1 MQKLGRYEVLGE
13 LGRGAMGV
21 VYRARDP
28 VIDRVVA
35 IKTIDPKLSGDAL
48 AHFREGFFREAR
60 SAGRL
65 NHPCIVTIYDA
76 GEADDVAFIA
86 MEVLGGP
93 TLRETLDERSLSVSR
108 AVDIAMQVAYGLS
121 FAHEHG
127 VIHRDIKPA
136 NIVLVGK
143 RRVKIADFGIAEIA
157 TAASTVVRQV
167 AGSPKYMSPEQI
179 KGGEIDGRSD
189 VFSLGAVAYEMLT
202 GRPPFG
208 GDSLN
213 AIMFAVLESD
223 PPPPSAINRRVPPD
237 LDAIVMRML
246 AKSLDERYANAR
258 ALYREL
264 RQWQKSRGQDPE
276 AAAAALREKASPAKP
291 AAGDDTVVLPP
302 PAEGAQRL
310 PTWRRAAIGAG
321 AITLLVSAM
330 AAWWIA
336 GRESAEKER
345 EAATL
350 AARVAASPVP
360 PPLGADPPPSIR
372 DAVAPPPAPAGSKPP
387 EAAADTPKPAPRV
400 VRAPPKPAPVASAAA
415 PAPAPAAE
423 PEPVREPPPAA
434 PPPPAAGTIQLAI
447 APWGQVYIDGKF
459 RGVTPPMTALEVPP
473 GRHSIEIVYHTM
485 PAFRTEVRVDAG
497 ATQRI
502 AHRFE

>member
-1 MQKLGRYEVLGE
+1 
-13 LGRGAMGV
+13 
-21 VYRARDP
+21 
-28 VIDRVVA
+28 
-35 IKTIDPKLSGDAL
+35 
-48 AHFREGFFREAR
+48 
-60 SAGRL
+60 
-65 NHPCIVTIYDA
+65 
-76 GEADDVAFIA
+76 
-86 MEVLGGP
+86 
-93 TLRETLDERSLSVSR
+93 
-108 AVDIAMQVAYGLS
+108 MQVAYGLS

-189 VFSLGAVAYEMLT
+189 VFSLGAVTYEMLT

-223 PPPPSAINRRVPPD
+223 PPPPSTINRRVPPD

-246 AKSLDERYANAR
+246 AKNLDDRYASAR
-258 ALYREL
+258 ALYRDL

-276 AAAAALREKASPAKP
+276 AAAATQREKTGSAKP
-291 AAGDDTVVLPP
+291 AAGDDTVVIPP
-302 PAEGAQRL
+302 PEAGMQRL

-360 PPLGADPPPSIR
+360 PPLAANPLPSIV
-372 DAVAPPPAPAGSKPP
+372 DVAASAPAASTAP
-387 EAAADTPKPAPRV
+387 EAAQATPKPAPRV
-400 VRAPPKPAPVASAAA
+400 VRAPPKAAPVAPAAA

-423 PEPVREPPPAA
+423 PEPVREPAPAA

-459 RGVTPPMTALEVPP
+459 RGVTPPMTALELPP

-485 PAFRTEVRVDAG
+485 PAFRTEVKLDAG

>member
-21 VYRARDP
+21 VYKARDP

-35 IKTIDPKLSGDAL
+35 IKTIDPKLSGEAL
-48 AHFREGFFREAR
+48 ANFREGFFREAR

-76 GEADDVAFIA
+76 GEADNVAFIA

-93 TLRETLDERSLSVSR
+93 TLRETLDERSLSASR

-136 NIVLVGK
+136 NIVLVGN

-167 AGSPKYMSPEQI
+167 AGSPKYMAPEQI

-189 VFSLGAVAYEMLT
+189 VFSLGTVTYEMLT

-213 AIMFAVLESD
+213 AIMFAVLESE

-246 AKSLDERYANAR
+246 AKDPDARYASAR
-258 ALYREL
+258 MLYRDL
-264 RQWQKSRGQDPE
+264 RQWQKSRGQDPD
-276 AAAAALREKASPAKP
+276 AAAAKQRERAPAPKP
-291 AAGDDTVVLPP
+291 TAGDDTVILPP
-302 PAEGAQRL
+302 PGARVQRM
-310 PTWRRAAIGAG
+310 PAWRRAAIGAG
-321 AITLLVSAM
+321 AVIVLVAAM

-336 GRESAEKER
+336 GRESAEHER
-345 EAATL
+345 DLAA
-350 AARVAASPVP
+350 ASARVAAVSASPAAPATPPAPVRDPAPEPTAPPAPAASAPESPKPAPRIVRPQPKPAPAAPLAVP
-360 PPLGADPPPSIR
+360 APAPAVDPEPAR
-372 DAVAPPPAPAGSKPP
+372 EAPPPAP
-387 EAAADTPKPAPRV
+387 
-400 VRAPPKPAPVASAAA
+400 
-415 PAPAPAAE
+415 
-423 PEPVREPPPAA
+423 
-434 PPPPAAGTIQLAI
+434 PPPPAAGTVQLAI
-447 APWGQVYIDGKF
+447 APWGQVYINGTF
-459 RGVTPPMTALEVPP
+459 RGMTPPMTALELPP
-473 GRHSIEIVYHTM
+473 GRHSVEIVYHTM
-485 PAFRTEVRVDAG
+485 PAFRTEVKVDAG

>member
-21 VYRARDP
+21 VYQARDP

-35 IKTIDPKLSGDAL
+35 IKTIDPKLSGEAL
-48 AHFREGFFREAR
+48 DHFREGFFREAR

-76 GEADDVAFIA
+76 GEADSVAFIA

-93 TLRETLDERSLSVSR
+93 TLRETLDERSLSVPR
-108 AVDIAMQVAYGLS
+108 AADIAMQVAYGLA

-127 VIHRDIKPA
+127 VIHRDVKPA

-189 VFSLGAVAYEMLT
+189 VFSLGAVTYEMLT

-223 PPPPSAINRRVPPD
+223 PPPPSTINRRVPPD

-246 AKSLDERYANAR
+246 AKNPDERYANAR
-258 ALYREL
+258 ALYRDL

-276 AAAAALREKASPAKP
+276 AAPAKQREKPAPAPKP
-291 AAGDDTVVLPP
+291 AVGDDTVVLPP
-302 PAEGAQRL
+302 PRSGRHRM
-310 PTWRRAAIGAG
+310 PMWRRAAIGAG
-321 AITLLVSAM
+321 AVMVLVSAM

-336 GRESAEKER
+336 GRESVEKER
-345 EAATL
+345 EMAAATARI
-350 AARVAASPVP
+350 AAVPAQPPAATSPVP
-360 PPLGADPPPSIR
+360 PAR
-372 DAVAPPPAPAGSKPP
+372 DVTP
-387 EAAADTPKPAPRV
+387 EAPIPPVPVAATPE
-400 VRAPPKPAPVASAAA
+400 PPKPASKAARSKPKVAPPAPVAA
-415 PAPAPAAE
+415 PAPAPVVE
-423 PEPVREPPPAA
+423 PEPQREAAPAP
-434 PPPPAAGTIQLAI
+434 PPPPAAGTVQLAI
-447 APWGQVYIDGKF
+447 APWGQVYINGKF
-459 RGVTPPMTALEVPP
+459 RGTTPPMTALELPP
-473 GRHSIEIVYHTM
+473 GRHSVEIVYHTM
-485 PAFRTEVRVDAG
+485 PAYRTEVKVDAG

>member
-1 MQKLGRYEVLGE
+1 MQRLGRYEILGE

-21 VYRARDP
+21 VYEARDP

-48 AHFREGFFREAR
+48 ANFREGFFREAR

-76 GEADDVAFIA
+76 GEADRVAFIA

-93 TLRETLDERSLSVSR
+93 TLRQTLDERSLSVPR

-136 NIVLVGK
+136 NIVLVGT

-157 TAASTVVRQV
+157 TAASTVVREV

-179 KGGEIDGRSD
+179 KGGEMDGRSD
-189 VFSLGAVAYEMLT
+189 VFSLGTVMYEMLT
-202 GRPPFG
+202 GRPPFT
-208 GDSLN
+208 GDSVS

-223 PPPPSAINRRVPPD
+223 PPPPGKINRRVAPD

-246 AKSLDERYANAR
+246 AKEPDRRYANAR
-258 ALYREL
+258 ELYRDL
-264 RQWQKSRGQDPE
+264 RRWQKSRGQDPDAPAGKRRE
-276 AAAAALREKASPAKP
+276 AVVAAVKP
-291 AAGDDTVVLPP
+291 AAGDDTVIMPP
-302 PAEGAQRL
+302 EGVAPHHRMPA
-310 PTWRRAAIGAG
+310 WRRAAIGAG
-321 AITLLVSAM
+321 AITILVAAM
-330 AAWWIA
+330 AAWWSA
-336 GRESAEKER
+336 GRESAEHAR
-345 EAATL
+345 E
-350 AARVAASPVP
+350 VAA
-360 PPLGADPPPSIR
+360 AQAR
-372 DAVAPPPAPAGSKPP
+372 MDAQPAQAPPAMRFATPPATPSR
-387 EAAADTPKPAPRV
+387 EVVVDT
-400 VRAPPKPAPVASAAA
+400 
-415 PAPAPAAE
+415 APAAE
-423 PEPVREPPPAA
+423 PEIPKPAPKLARTPPKPMPPAPVVTPAPAPVTEPEPPREVVA
-434 PPPPAAGTIQLAI
+434 PPPPPPSAGTIQLAI
-447 APWGQVYIDGKF
+447 APWGQVYVNGKF
-459 RGVTPPMTALEVPP
+459 RGTTPPMTALELPP
-473 GRHSIEIVYHTM
+473 GRHSVAIVYHTM
-485 PAFRTEVRVDAG
+485 PAFRTEVNVDAG